1 MFFTNSIDCESI
13 LNQESVLNQI
23 IAPRIKIESRVVV
36 RFTSLRLKRKLYFSH
51 FIVLYSLQRVNRK
64 TKIKV
69 AKLIV
74 LARF

>member
-23 IAPRIKIESRVVV
+23 IAPRIEIESRVVV